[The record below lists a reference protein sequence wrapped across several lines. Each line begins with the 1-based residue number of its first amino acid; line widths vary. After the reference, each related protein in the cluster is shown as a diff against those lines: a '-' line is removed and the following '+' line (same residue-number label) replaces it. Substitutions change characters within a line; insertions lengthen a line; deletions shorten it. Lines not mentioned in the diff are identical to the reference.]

1 MFTVTSFSFFIFL
14 TLAIVLYYMTPARF
28 RWIELL
34 AASFCFFFKASSLA
48 TIPHLIYGIVVTFG
62 GALLI
67 QNAKSEK
74 KRKFLLVATLLLS
87 IGQLTYLKYLNM
99 FVGIDEFFVRK
110 TGIGFGW
117 QQLKIL
123 APIGVSYYMVTA
135 IGYVL
140 DVYWGTVEAEK
151 NIFKHALFLCYFP
164 QLTSGPFTKYTDMG
178 KELFTVKRFDLE
190 KIAWGGVRLLWG
202 LFKKLV
208 IADRL
213 ATIVGTI
220 YGDLESYFGIY
231 ILIGVFSYAIQLYC
245 DFSGCLDIVL
255 GASEMFGINLPQ
267 NFDLPFLSEDVSE
280 FWRRWHI
287 SLGVWFKEY
296 LFYPILKSEK
306 MQSIAKAAKKK
317 FGRKAGK
324 NISTYMGLICNWLV
338 IGVWHGGS
346 LKYMTASAFI
356 PCLYLI
362 LSNTFQPVFERMT
375 KVFRIKTQCFSWKLF
390 RRIRTFLL
398 MCVVFG
404 IARAENMAQAGM
416 LWSHLFKEYNPWI
429 LFDESIYQLGLN
441 RKEVQI
447 VVIAIVLLFLMENL
461 KYRIGSLREALK
473 RQNIVFRWIIVYA
486 LLFAVITFG
495 VYGPNYNA
503 VDFIYGGF

>member
-34 AASFCFFFKASSLA
+34 AASFCFFFKASALA

-99 FVGIDEFFVRK
+99 FVGMDEFFVRK

-190 KIAWGGVRLLWG
+190 KVAWGGYD
-202 LFKKLV
+202 FF
-208 IADRL
+208 
-213 ATIVGTI
+213 
-220 YGDLESYFGIY
+220 GD
-231 ILIGVFSYAIQLYC
+231 
-245 DFSGCLDIVL
+245 
-255 GASEMFGINLPQ
+255 
-267 NFDLPFLSEDVSE
+267 
-280 FWRRWHI
+280 
-287 SLGVWFKEY
+287 Y
-296 LFYPILKSEK
+296 L
-306 MQSIAKAAKKK
+306 
-317 FGRKAGK
+317 R
-324 NISTYMGLICNWLV
+324 
-338 IGVWHGGS
+338 
-346 LKYMTASAFI
+346 
-356 PCLYLI
+356 
-362 LSNTFQPVFERMT
+362 
-375 KVFRIKTQCFSWKLF
+375 SW
-390 RRIRTFLL
+390 
-398 MCVVFG
+398 
-404 IARAENMAQAGM
+404 
-416 LWSHLFKEYNPWI
+416 
-429 LFDESIYQLGLN
+429 
-441 RKEVQI
+441 
-447 VVIAIVLLFLMENL
+447 
-461 KYRIGSLREALK
+461 
-473 RQNIVFRWIIVYA
+473 
-486 LLFAVITFG
+486 
-495 VYGPNYNA
+495 
-503 VDFIYGGF
+503 